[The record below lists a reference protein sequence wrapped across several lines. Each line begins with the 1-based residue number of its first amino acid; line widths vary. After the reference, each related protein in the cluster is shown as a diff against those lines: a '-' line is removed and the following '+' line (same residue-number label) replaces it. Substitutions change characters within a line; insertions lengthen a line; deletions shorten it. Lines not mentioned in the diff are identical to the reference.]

1 VHAVKDEF
9 QETSMTTYASR
20 RFIVALALFAG
31 LTSTATAQ
39 TTLDENC
46 VVNVLNRTVQVSPQG
61 SWVLPNVP
69 SNMGRIRAR
78 ATCTQGN
85 QTISGQT
92 DYFNVT
98 LNGVTD
104 VGAILFDQQEPVP
117 VSLAY
122 TDTAP
127 ITLTTVGATQQLSVR
142 ATYPDGSVRVV
153 SSAADGTNYTSTNA
167 AIASVSADG
176 LVTAQSSGVVLITA
190 RKDEVVAIRQ
200 ISVNVAGDKDHD
212 GLPDDFERAN
222 GLDPNDPVD
231 AQEDQDHDGLT
242 ALQEFQLGTN
252 LRVADSDADGLS
264 DGEEVAAGADG
275 FITNPLNADT
285 DGDGL
290 RDGLEVLAGSSPIDP
305 NDRNLEGALDRLEVN
320 PPSVELV
327 FNAISTEVSAQL
339 TVTGV
344 LLDGSTINLTSR
356 SSGTTY
362 TSSNLSIV
370 SFGANDGEI
379 FGGASGTASV
389 TVANS
394 GKQFVVAV
402 TVQSFQPAALSSV
415 AIPGYANNVD
425 VAADH
430 AFVAAGAA
438 GLQVVD
444 VSDRV
449 HPAVVAGLD
458 TDGVAIDVRIV
469 GRFAYLADGAAGLKI
484 VDIADPLHPQL
495 VGALDTPGV
504 AQDLK
509 VQGGFAYIA
518 DGAAGVVIV
527 DVGDPA
533 NPIMRGQLHDIGT
546 VRGIDVEG
554 NRAAVVT
561 DAALYVVDVADRLA
575 PLATGTVNIG
585 QLKDVVISG
594 NYAYVAAGNAGY
606 RVVRLTN
613 PTAPVVVGGDG
624 AIVPRDVELMDGFA
638 FFAEQLFPNVIAF
651 MNVGDP
657 ESPVFQGTI
666 DLTPFGDYAGT
677 GIALDGSYAYVT
689 EERTVVGSDFGTT
702 GDTRLFI
709 AQYRRIGDTGGVAP
723 TVTIT
728 QPTQTQSLVEGA
740 TATVAVEATDDVGVR
755 RVRIAVDGVELATD
769 STRPFETVIAVPLGR
784 SSITIRATAEDF
796 GGNETSV
803 ERTVPVQPDA
813 DHDGLADQAELDIHH
828 TNPNDADTDDD
839 GLDDGLEVRLGTDPL
854 SSDTDGDGRS
864 DSEEVSAGTDP
875 LNPDVVAP
883 TVAAIDPLDNAINVP
898 ENRPV
903 TATFSEPLR
912 AQSITNAT
920 LRVLLSGNPVAGTV
934 RLMPNGVDVVFTPN
948 GLLNDFTQYDVIV
961 AGARDL
967 AGNPLAAP
975 FQWKFTTGNVVDVTP
990 PQIVEANP
998 TFNATDVPTNS
1009 IVTVL
1014 MNEPIDPLS
1023 VTTSTVRVQSNVG
1036 STNTPVPGTVAL
1048 GEDGRTLTFVP
1059 NAALPVRRGHSVS
1072 LQGIKDLFGNAITFG
1087 GGFSFT
1093 TAFTA
1098 DATPPQIVSMNPPEG
1113 PVLVPTN
1120 AKPAVRFSEPINRLS
1135 IGGIVLKQGATVVST
1150 QRQITTDAAGA
1161 VVTLVPAQPLAAN
1174 TAYTLSVSGVQDLS
1188 GNILAADRT
1197 LTFTTGAAA
1206 DTTAPATVLRTP
1218 PVNSTGVPRN
1228 TQIEVVVNERL
1239 NPVTINRTS
1248 VEVIRSTG
1256 SVSVPGTVTLSPDAT
1271 TVRFVPSAPLEA
1283 NTVYNLQFGVS
1294 GGVQDVAG
1302 NAFLLQWPVT
1312 TSAETDT
1319 TPPVVQLQS
1328 LADGATAVPLNGRI
1342 ALRFDTPLAE
1352 RCVNTQTVRVTSG
1365 GVAVAGTVTLSP
1377 DRRTL
1382 TFTPLAALTANTP
1395 YTLALQGVCDLAGNI
1410 ADNRTVGFTTG
1421 ETADTTKPTVQIT
1434 PAQGATNVPVTTQI
1448 VMTYNEPIDVTSLAG
1463 SIQVTANGISGEIAG
1478 TLAVDGNEVKFTA
1491 LDPLPGNRTIGVTV
1505 SNTRDLAGNTLNAVG
1520 RSFTTGAAGD
1530 ATAPHILSMVP
1541 NDGSVDVTPN
1551 SQVVLTFS
1559 ESLNPATVNA
1569 GSVALFANGGIV
1581 PATLSLSQDSRTIV
1595 LTSSLLNA
1603 NLPVGSIVSV
1613 IVSGDVRDLSGN
1625 ALPDFV
1631 GAFTTASALEF
1642 DRPSVIT
1649 QFPGNGASGVLPDA
1663 TIVLYANE
1671 RLNAASVQ
1679 SAMHVSQN
1687 GILLPGTVTTTGDG
1701 QVVRYR
1707 PNQPF
1712 ARDAVIQVF
1721 LDSNAFDLN
1730 GNALFNYQGS
1740 FRTALDPAIAPPT
1753 AVAFAPGFP
1762 GAILAGGVPV
1772 NAALDIL
1779 MSEPMDA
1786 TTISAGV
1793 VVRDGPPPQGAVVAT
1808 DATLVG
1814 GGRIIRLRPQALL
1827 NPGKFYFVEVLNT
1840 LKDAG
1845 GQNVAL
1851 GALFS
1856 FQVANVTQPDTVAP
1870 RVIALGPV
1878 NGATGVGINA
1888 QVHARFD
1895 EPINPMT
1902 LGLSLEQTAI
1912 GSVFWSDNNREVRIV
1927 RHAPYEPS
1935 TQVTE
1940 SVAAAQD
1947 FAGNAVDAAL
1957 TSTTF
1962 TTGAAADISASS
1974 DFELITTGATVP
1986 VNAALRLQ
1994 FAELVD
2000 PVSVNTGT
2008 IQVKDLTLNAN
2019 VPIAVT
2025 LEPNGSTVTVVP
2037 ASPWAIG
2044 RTFEVRAVGVRDLAG
2059 NQTGASFSRQFSTAL
2074 VPDVTPPAVT
2084 VFSIPDG
2091 ATGIP
2096 TNATVQVRFSEA
2108 IDTLTLGGVV
2118 LSRNGVPLPATRL
2131 FSGDRRTVT
2140 FKLIQPLLA
2149 NAIHTLTVSGVH
2161 DLAGNAAVDR
2171 TLTFTTGPS
2180 FDTVAPTFVSRTPTI
2195 NATGVPRNTQ
2205 IALQMNDRVNAVV
2218 VADVVTLKA
2227 TGSSQPIP
2235 GTASLT
2241 PDARTI
2247 QFVPAQPLAAN
2258 QQYTFT
2264 AQDAEDLGGNHF
2276 TIAWSF
2282 TTSAVADAT
2291 PPQVT
2296 LQSIADGA
2304 TAVPV
2309 NGRVVLQF
2317 DSALAERCVN
2327 GETVQLSS
2335 GGVTVAGVLTLSTDR
2350 TRLTFTP
2357 QTPLATNTAYTL
2369 RLQGVCDLAGNII
2382 ANRSVGFT
2390 TSGNATPDTTPAT
2403 VQITPANGATNVS
2416 VTTTV
2421 RFVFNEPV
2429 DVTTLASGLHVSISS
2444 PTTEIAGSL
2453 SVDGNNVT
2461 FTPFAPLPGNKGIS
2475 VQVNGV
2481 TDLAGNAT
2489 GFAVAFTTG
2498 PAGDVTAPQLLSVS
2512 PADQSV
2518 GVPVGAPI
2526 VLLFSETLDPTVVNA
2541 NLRLFVNGNVVV
2553 PTISSSVDSRT
2564 FILTASLP
2572 ADSIVSVI
2580 ATGDLRDLS
2589 GNRFTDFVSAF
2600 TTAASGD
2607 GARPTIV
2614 SQVPGNAATG
2624 VRRGSNIVLYASEPL
2639 APDTIGPALHVS
2651 QNGVPIDGTLTF
2663 AANSQVLTFHPNQLW
2678 PNDAVIEVFLDDSA
2692 TDVAG
2697 NALQKHH
2704 ATFQVVPNLT
2714 SVRPVITGFSPA
2726 AVAGGIPINSVIDV
2740 LFSKPLDP
2748 ASITSTTV
2756 QLRDNVVGTLP
2767 ANVSLVQQGF
2777 VIRVQPQAAMGPSRF
2792 HSVLLTNGLRD
2803 TTGLTMQFDSTQNF
2817 QTNAVAVP
2825 DTQPPAV
2832 ASMSPPTGSNGLG
2845 INAQVHARFDE
2856 PINLFSLL
2864 PDPQSP
2870 VSLFW
2875 TANNRD
2881 LRIVRHDP
2889 YGANAEITESV
2900 GGAQDYAGNAIVAP
2914 FSTTFTTGDAA
2925 DVKLPA
2931 VLDSSPFNNASNV
2944 GGNTPLRVL
2953 FDEVL
2958 DPASVNSTSVFL
2970 SELFVILPGTPTLE
2984 PDGRTITL
2992 VPTQPIQAG
3001 HSYTFNRAGVR
3012 DLAGNA
3018 SVSNTASFSVGPATD
3033 TQGPTVTATSVQD
3046 GQTGVFTNAALTVQ
3060 FDEAVNSLRLGGV
3073 TLKRGGQNVAATL
3086 NVSGDHRTLT
3096 FKTAQ
3101 PLVAFTTYVLSVTGV
3116 EDSSGNALTVN
3127 RTITF
3132 TTGPGAHF

>member
-1 VHAVKDEF
+1 
-9 QETSMTTYASR
+9 MTTYAPR
-20 RFIVALALFAG
+20 RFIVALAVLAS
-31 LTSTATAQ
+31 LSLTATAQ

-98 LNGVTD
+98 LNGVTN
-104 VGAILFDQQEPVP
+104 VGAILFEQQEPVP

-127 ITLTTVGATQQLSVR
+127 ITLTTVGATQQLAVR

-153 SSAADGTNYTSTNA
+153 SSAADGTNYTSTNS

-200 ISVNVAGDKDHD
+200 ISVNVAGDKDRD

-231 AQEDQDHDGLT
+231 AQEDQDSDGLT

-252 LRVADSDADGLS
+252 LRVADSDGDGLS
-264 DGEEVAAGADG
+264 DGEEVAAGTDG

-305 NDRNLEGALDRLEVN
+305 NDRNLAGALDRLEVN
-320 PPSVELV
+320 PPSVELI

-344 LLDGSTINLTSR
+344 LLDGTTINLTSR

-362 TSSNLSIV
+362 TSSDLSIV

-394 GKQFVVAV
+394 GKQFVVAA

-425 VAADH
+425 VAGDT
-430 AFVAAGAA
+430 AFVAAGEA

-458 TDGVAIDVRIV
+458 TDGVAIDVRVV

-484 VDIADPLHPQL
+484 VDINDPLHPQL

-527 DVGDPA
+527 DVTDPA

-546 VRGIDVEG
+546 ARGIDVEG
-554 NRAAVVT
+554 NRAVVVT
-561 DAALYVVDVADRLA
+561 DAALYVVDVADRFA
-575 PLATGTVNIG
+575 PLATGAVNIG

-594 NYAYVAAGNAGY
+594 NYAYVAAGNPGY
-606 RVVRLTN
+606 RVVRLTD

-624 AIVPRDVELMDGFA
+624 SIVPRDVELMDGFA

-666 DLTPFGDYAGT
+666 DLAPLGDYAGT

-689 EERTVVGSDFGTT
+689 EERFVVSSDFGTT

-728 QPTQTQSLVEGA
+728 QPSQTQFFIEGR
-740 TATVAVEATDDVGVR
+740 TGTVAVEATDDVGVR
-755 RVRIAVDGVELATD
+755 RVRIAVDGVEVATD

-784 SSITIRATAEDF
+784 SSITIKATAEDF

-813 DHDGLADQAELDIHH
+813 DRDGLSDQEELDIHH

-839 GLDDGLEVRLGTDPL
+839 ALDDGLEVRLGTDPL

-875 LNPDVVAP
+875 LNPDAVAP

-912 AQSITNAT
+912 AQSITNNT

-990 PQIVEANP
+990 PQILEANP
-998 TFNATDVPTNS
+998 AFNATEVPTNS
-1009 IVTVL
+1009 IVTLL

-1023 VTTSTVRVQSNVG
+1023 VTASTLRVQSFVG
-1036 STNTPVPGTVAL
+1036 STNTPVPGTVSL

-1059 NAALPVRRGHSVS
+1059 NAALAVHRSHSVFP
-1072 LQGIKDLFGNAITFG
+1072 QGIKDLFGNAIVIG
-1087 GGFSFT
+1087 GYSFT

-1098 DATPPQIVSMNPPEG
+1098 DATAPQIVSMNPPEG
-1113 PVLVPTN
+1113 PVPVPTN
-1120 AKPAVRFSEPINRLS
+1120 AKPAIRFNEAINRLS
-1135 IGGIVLKQGATVVST
+1135 LGGIVLKQGATVVST
-1150 QRQITTDAAGA
+1150 QRQLSTDAAGA
-1161 VVTLVPAQPLAAN
+1161 VVTLLPAQPLAAN
-1174 TAYTLSVSGVQDLS
+1174 TTYTLLVSGVQDLS
-1188 GNILAADRT
+1188 GNILATDRT

-1228 TQIEVVVNERL
+1228 TQIEVIVNERL

-1248 VEVIRSTG
+1248 VEVIRDVG

-1283 NTVYNLQFGVS
+1283 NTVYNLRFGVA
-1294 GGVQDVAG
+1294 GGIQDVAG
-1302 NAFLLQWPVT
+1302 NSFLLQWPVT

-1319 TPPVVQLQS
+1319 TSPVVQLQS
-1328 LADGATAVPLNGRI
+1328 LADGATGVPLNGRI
-1342 ALRFDTPLAE
+1342 VLRFDAPLAE

-1365 GVAVAGTVTLSP
+1365 GVPVAGTVTLST

-1382 TFTPLAALTANTP
+1382 TFAPLAALTANTA
-1395 YTLALQGVCDLAGNI
+1395 YTFALQGVCDLAGNL

-1421 ETADTTKPTVQIT
+1421 ATADTTKPTVVIT

-1463 SIQVTANGISGEIAG
+1463 SIQVAANGINGEIAG

-1491 LDPLPGNRTIGVTV
+1491 LDPLPGNRTIAVTV
-1505 SNTRDLAGNTLNAVG
+1505 SNTRDLAGNSLTAVG

-1541 NDGSVDVTPN
+1541 NDGTVDVTPN

-1569 GSVALFANGGIV
+1569 GTVALFANGGIV
-1581 PATLSLSQDSRTIV
+1581 PASLSLSQDNRTLV
-1595 LTSSLLNA
+1595 LTSSLANF

-1631 GAFTTASALEF
+1631 GAFTTASPLEF

-1679 SAMHVSQN
+1679 GAMHVSQN
-1687 GILLPGTVTTTGDG
+1687 GVLLPGTVTTSGNG

-1721 LDSNAFDLN
+1721 LDTNAVDLN

-1740 FRTALDPAIAPPT
+1740 FRTALDPAIAPP
-1753 AVAFAPGFP
+1753 AVVAFAPGFP

-1779 MSEPMDA
+1779 MSEPMDP
-1786 TTISAGV
+1786 TTLGAGI
-1793 VVRDGPPPQGAVVAT
+1793 VVRDGPPPQGAIVAT
-1808 DATLVG
+1808 DVSLVG
-1814 GGRIIRLRPQALL
+1814 GGRVIRLRPQALI
-1827 NPGKFYFVEVLNT
+1827 PGHVYFIQVLNT

-1851 GALFS
+1851 GAQFS
-1856 FQVANVTQPDTVAP
+1856 VQVSSVTQPDTVAP

-1927 RHAPYEPS
+1927 RHAPYEPG

-1940 SVAAAQD
+1940 SVATVQD
-1947 FAGNAVDAAL
+1947 FAGNAVDSTL

-1962 TTGAAADISASS
+1962 TTGATADTSAAD
-1974 DFELITTGATVP
+1974 DFELIATGATVP
-1986 VNAALRLQ
+1986 VNAALRLR

-2000 PVSVNTGT
+2000 PVSVNIGT
-2008 IQVKDLTLNAN
+2008 ITVKDLTLNAN
-2019 VPIAVT
+2019 VTVAVT

-2044 RTFEVRAVGVRDLAG
+2044 RTFEVRATGVRDLAG
-2059 NQTGASFSRQFSTAL
+2059 NQTGASVTRQFASAL

-2084 VFSIPDG
+2084 AFSIPDG
-2091 ATGIP
+2091 ATGVP
-2096 TNATVQVRFSEA
+2096 TNATVQVRFNEA
-2108 IDTLTLGGVV
+2108 IDTLTFGGVV
-2118 LSRNGVPLPATRL
+2118 LSRNGVPLPATLL
-2131 FSGDRRTVT
+2131 FSGDRRILT
-2140 FKLIQPLLA
+2140 FKLIQPLLG
-2149 NAIHTLTVSGVH
+2149 NAIHTLTVSGVR

-2171 TLTFTTGPS
+2171 TLSFTTGPS
-2180 FDTVAPTFVSRTPTI
+2180 IDTVAPAFVSRTPTL

-2205 IALQMNDRVNAVV
+2205 IALQMNDRVNAVIA
-2218 VADVVTLKA
+2218 ADVVTLKA
-2227 TGSSQPIP
+2227 TGSSTPIA
-2235 GTASLT
+2235 GAVSLS

-2258 QQYTFT
+2258 QQYSFT

-2335 GGVTVAGVLTLSTDR
+2335 GGVSVAGVLTLSTDR

-2357 QTPLATNTAYTL
+2357 QAPLATNTAYTL
-2369 RLQGVCDLAGNII
+2369 RLQGVCDLAGNTIV
-2382 ANRSVGFT
+2382 NRSVGFT
-2390 TSGNATPDTTPAT
+2390 TSGSATPDTTPAT

-2416 VTTTV
+2416 VTTTI
-2421 RFVFNEPV
+2421 RFAFNEPI
-2429 DVTTLASGLHVSISS
+2429 DVTTLASGLHIGITS
-2444 PTTEIAGSL
+2444 PATEIAGSL

-2461 FTPFAPLPGNKGIS
+2461 FTPLAPLPGNKGIS

-2481 TDLAGNAT
+2481 TDLAGNST
-2489 GFAVAFTTG
+2489 GFAVQFVTG
-2498 PAGDVTAPQLLSVS
+2498 TAGDVTAPQLLSVS

-2553 PTISSSVDSRT
+2553 PTISSSVDTRT

-2607 GARPTIV
+2607 SARPTIV
-2614 SQVPGNAATG
+2614 SQVPGNGTTG

-2639 APDTIGPALHVS
+2639 APDTVGPALHVS
-2651 QNGVPIDGTLTF
+2651 QNGAPIDGTLTF
-2663 AANSQVLTFHPNQLW
+2663 AANSQVLTFHPNQQW
-2678 PNDAVIEVFLDDSA
+2678 PNDAVVEVFLDDTA

-2704 ATFQVVPNLT
+2704 ATFQVLPNLT
-2714 SVRPVITGFSPA
+2714 GVRPVVTGFSPA
-2726 AVAGGIPINSVIDV
+2726 AVSGGIPINSVIDL
-2740 LFSKPLDP
+2740 LFSKPIDP
-2748 ASITSTTV
+2748 ASINSTTV
-2756 QLRDNVVGTLP
+2756 QLRDNLTGTLP
-2767 ANVSLVQQGF
+2767 ANLSLIQQGF
-2777 VIRVQPQAAMGPSRF
+2777 VIRVQPQVPMAPSRF
-2792 HSVLLTNGLRD
+2792 HSVLLLSGGVRD
-2803 TTGLTMQFDSTQNF
+2803 TTGLTLQFDSTQNF
-2817 QTNAVAVP
+2817 VTNAVAVP
-2825 DTQPPAV
+2825 DTQPPAA
-2832 ASMSPPTGSNGLG
+2832 ASMSPPTGSSGLG

-2881 LRIVRHDP
+2881 LRIVRHEP
-2889 YGANAEITESV
+2889 YGANAEVTESV
-2900 GGAQDYAGNAIVAP
+2900 GGAQDYAGNVIVAP
-2914 FSTTFTTGDAA
+2914 FSTTFTTGNAA

-2931 VLDSSPFNNASNV
+2931 VLDSSPFSNASNV

-2958 DPASVNSTSVFL
+2958 DPASVNATSVFL
-2970 SELFVILPGTPTLE
+2970 SELFTILPGTPTLE

-2992 VPTQPIQAG
+2992 VPTQPLQAG

-3018 SVSNTASFSVGPATD
+3018 STSSTASFSVGPATD

-3060 FDEAVNSLRLGGV
+3060 FDEGVNSLRLGGV
-3073 TLKRGGQNVAATL
+3073 TLKQGGQNVAATL

-3096 FKTAQ
+3096 FKTVQ